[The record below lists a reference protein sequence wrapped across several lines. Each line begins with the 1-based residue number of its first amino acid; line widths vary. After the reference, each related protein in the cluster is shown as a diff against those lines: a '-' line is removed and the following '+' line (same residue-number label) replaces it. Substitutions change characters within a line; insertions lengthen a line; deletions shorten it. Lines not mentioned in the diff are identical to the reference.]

1 VRQLSQILISVV
13 DDDET
18 VRRALKRLLVSFG
31 FTAETFSSAQEL
43 LNSAN
48 LYDMACLILDMQMP
62 GMSGLQLQGHLAAAG
77 YRIPIIFHS
86 AHVNDRGKVQALRD
100 GAVAVLQK
108 PAKEEDLLA
117 AIRLAL
123 KVREQ
128 D

>member
-31 FTAETFSSAQEL
+31 FTAETFPSAQEL

-86 AHVNDRGKVQALRD
+86 AHVNDRDKVQALRD

-108 PAKEEDLLA
+108 PAKEEDLHA

>member
-1 VRQLSQILISVV
+1 MV

-43 LNSAN
+43 LNSSH

-62 GMSGLQLQGHLAAAG
+62 GMSGRQLQGHLAAAG
-77 YRIPIIFHS
+77 YSIPIIFHS
-86 AHVNDRGKVQALRD
+86 AHVNDRVRVQALRD

-108 PAKEEDLLA
+108 PAKEQDLLA